1 MSPKIRIS
9 YECMQKRID
18 PFNAYVFYGPD
29 FFSPGQ
35 LFPRYMQTPFLV
47 FSEIVYNFY
56 YIRKRQVI
64 QRLWICH
71 ICCTNNIFA
80 WLLSFVTFHFIL
92 FLQWHN
98 WWIIW
103 LIRTGDVVF
112 LLMLISF
119 AINWMLLLLFLL
131 LALLCWL
138 NFHISQCFRIFDVI
152 TPTIRT
158 NNIFT

>member
-1 MSPKIRIS
+1 MNVCKKELTPLMPTYFTVQI
-9 YECMQKRID
+9 
-18 PFNAYVFYGPD
+18 
-29 FFSPGQ
+29 FFH
-35 LFPRYMQTPFLV
+35 LDNCFRDICRPFLV

-98 WWIIW
+98 WWIFW

-112 LLMLISF
+112 LLMLNSF
-119 AINWMLLLLFLL
+119 AINLMLLLLFLL

-138 NFHISQCFRIFDVI
+138 NFHISQCFRFFDVI
-152 TPTIRT
+152 TTTIRT